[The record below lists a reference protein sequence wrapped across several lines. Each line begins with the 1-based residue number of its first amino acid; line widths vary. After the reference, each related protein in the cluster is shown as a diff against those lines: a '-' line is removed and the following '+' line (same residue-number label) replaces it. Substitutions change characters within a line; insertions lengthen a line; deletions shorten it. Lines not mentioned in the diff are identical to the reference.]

1 MHVYIII
8 MDSAPIMYTKLIIKL
23 IILCKLLGRA
33 RELPFSSYSFW
44 WEAATSCES
53 TFPSGSNGFLL
64 NPGRNRKNFYLSG
77 LDKLGGTSQETSQ
90 WPLELLA
97 STIQADSLPPHK
109 REAMVRII
117 TMQYTVHSGY
127 FRMHGRIII
136 SYEHHTKI
144 HYSTA
149 RF

>member
-1 MHVYIII
+1 MQ
-8 MDSAPIMYTKLIIKL
+8 
-23 IILCKLLGRA
+23 
-33 RELPFSSYSFW
+33 
-44 WEAATSCES
+44 
-53 TFPSGSNGFLL
+53 TFRTCQRVALQQLFLL
-64 NPGRNRKNFYLSG
+64 MRSRIDNQLRIDIPKWKQWLSPQSWEEWEEFLLSG